1 MSHRVERYAS
11 TLKHSLGD
19 ILINEVHNPEL
30 KFVSITHVDVSPDL
44 KSALV
49 FFSFPEGT
57 VKDVKV
63 KLKRATGFI
72 KKMLGKRMMLKYVP
86 ELTFIEDIEGRQEK
100 IPVSRGGY

>member
-1 MSHRVERYAS
+1 MPHRVERYTS

-30 KFVSITHVDVSPDL
+30 KFVSITRVDVSPDL

-49 FFSFPEGT
+49 FFSFPEGMITDVT
-57 VKDVKV
+57 VKLRK
-63 KLKRATGFI
+63 ATGFI

-86 ELTFIEDIEGRQEK
+86 DLTFIEDIEGGQEK
-100 IPVSRGGY
+100 IPVGRGGL